1 MHFLS
6 YPGRPGIEAAG
17 SSGADFEPFLCKKD
31 FKKCCAFFCLE
42 SADPTGNIGIQFIS
56 ILAAFAFLMLEK
68 YVSSL

>member
-6 YPGRPGIEAAG
+6 SPGLELKLQVVVELILSLFFA
-17 SSGADFEPFLCKKD
+17 KKD